1 MLTNFVV
8 EMALEGKIAVVTG
21 AAQGLGKGFSEILLK
36 HGAKVALLDV
46 AEVAGKSLKESLD
59 EQYGPD
65 RTLFIPCDV
74 QSQQQFK
81 AAIQKAVETFG
92 QLDILCNNAG
102 IINESDWEKAVSV
115 NLMGVIRGTYL
126 ALEHMNKL
134 SGGQGGVIINIASTA
149 GIGPLLSGPV
159 YTATKHGVVGFTR
172 AMADASKVSGYG
184 IRFNIVCPNFVQ
196 TDILNCLVSPAI
208 LGQFSHLVDPTRKLM
223 EQYGVLDVSQVAEA
237 FLQLVLDETKDG
249 EALVV
254 MGKGSHYFTFPSK
267 LQ

>member
-1 MLTNFVV
+1 
-8 EMALEGKIAVVTG
+8 MALEGKIAVVTG

-36 HGAKVALLDV
+36 NGAKVALLDV

-81 AAIQKAVETFG
+81 AAIQKTVETFG
-92 QLDILCNNAG
+92 QLDIFCNNAG
-102 IINESDWEKAVSV
+102 IINEVDWEKAVSV
-115 NLMGVIRGTYL
+115 NLMGVVRGTYL

-134 SGGQGGVIINIASTA
+134 SGGQGGVIVNIASLA
-149 GIGPLLSGPV
+149 GLAPLPSVPV

-172 AMADASKVSGYG
+172 AMADASKESGYG
-184 IRFNIVCPNFVQ
+184 IRFNLICPTFVQ
-196 TDILNCLVSPAI
+196 TDILNALQSPAI
-208 LGQFSHLVDPTRKLM
+208 LGQFSNLEDSTKKLM
-223 EQYGVLDVSQVAEA
+223 EQHGILDVSQVTEA

-249 EALVV
+249 AALMVLS
-254 MGKGSHYFTFPSK
+254 KGSQYSTFPSII
-267 LQ
+267 

>member
-1 MLTNFVV
+1 
-8 EMALEGKIAVVTG
+8 MALEGKIAVVTG

-36 HGAKVALLDV
+36 NGAKVALLDV

-81 AAIQKAVETFG
+81 AAIQKTVETFG
-92 QLDILCNNAG
+92 QLDIFCNNAG
-102 IINESDWEKAVSV
+102 IINEVDWRRQSP
-115 NLMGVIRGTYL
+115 NYL

-134 SGGQGGVIINIASTA
+134 SGGQGGVIVNIASLA
-149 GIGPLLSGPV
+149 GLAPLPSVPV

-172 AMADASKVSGYG
+172 AMADASKESGYG
-184 IRFNIVCPNFVQ
+184 IRFNLICPTFVQ
-196 TDILNCLVSPAI
+196 TDILNALQSPAI
-208 LGQFSHLVDPTRKLM
+208 LGQFSNLEDSTKKLM
-223 EQYGVLDVSQVAEA
+223 EQHGILDVSQVTEA

-249 EALVV
+249 AALMVLS
-254 MGKGSHYFTFPSK
+254 KGSQYSTFPSII
-267 LQ
+267 